1 MGHIGKLVCETKV
14 SAGAGF
20 CDFVASF
27 YKTKPIPVVSTN
39 KLQLPEKELRARI
52 SELELEIKKL
62 KDKKYGLVWEDKPE
76 DVVLQCN
83 DNVPILREVKT
94 RKLVLDKSL
103 PANILIEGDNYHS
116 LSVLNYTHNSAIDLI
131 YIDPPY
137 NTGAQDWKYNNDY
150 VDNNDPWRH
159 SKWVSWMSKRLH
171 LSKRLLKRDGVLIVA
186 IDDYEVNSLGLL
198 LEELFP
204 NHDRSLIIVEH
215 HPQGAGSNTISR
227 THEYAYICVPEGVG
241 ITGRTITDMDDN
253 WSLKRSG
260 QGENNWR
267 QFRPKQFFAVLI
279 DEKSRKVVGVGP
291 ELKRDEKYPLGKSKE
306 GYLMIYPLDKD
317 GGERAWRYNRQ
328 TMQSLISKDQ
338 IEYSKNGALS
348 VRKVGEKQAPIFS
361 VWKDTRYNAGVGGS
375 NLLNEILGGSNKFP
389 YPKSLFTVM
398 DMVNMIVKFK
408 HEAVIL
414 DFFAGSGTTGH
425 AVLELNKQ
433 DGGNRRFILS
443 TNNENKICEEV
454 TYERIK
460 RVMKGYKNKK
470 GEDVEGLGGNLSYYK
485 TDLVN
490 IDKLQRISDE
500 AKIKVSHQAGE
511 MIALRED
518 TLAEI
523 ERTDWWQ
530 IFEGNHKLT
539 AIYFKEDK
547 AKLPEL
553 IKLLEKKN
561 VPAVLYVFGWG
572 KNEYKNEYSTDNIRV
587 EDIPEPIIEVYQE
600 INRL

>member
-1 MGHIGKLVCETKV
+1 MPMSEEKTQSHQLIAQIKDLEKQIKV
-14 SAGAGF
+14 
-20 CDFVASF
+20 
-27 YKTKPIPVVSTN
+27 
-39 KLQLPEKELRARI
+39 
-52 SELELEIKKL
+52 L
-62 KDKKYGLVWEDKPE
+62 KDRKKYGLVWEDKPE
-76 DVVLQCN
+76 DVVLQCA
-83 DNVPILREVKT
+83 DNVPILQEVKT
-94 RKLVLDKSL
+94 RKLVSDNSL
-103 PANILIEGDNYHS
+103 PTNILIEGDNYHS
-116 LSVLNYTHNSAIDLI
+116 LSVLNYTHNSDIDLI

-137 NTGAQDWKYNNDY
+137 NTGAKDWKYNNDY
-150 VDNNDPWRH
+150 VDDNDPWRH
-159 SKWVSWMSKRLH
+159 SKWVSWMSKRLK
-171 LSKRLLKRDGVLIVA
+171 LSKRLLKKDGVLIVA

-241 ITGRTITDMDDN
+241 INGREITDMDDN

-279 DEKSRKVVGVGP
+279 DEKNRQVVGVGP
-291 ELKRDEKYPLGKSKE
+291 ELKRDDKYPLGKNKE

-328 TMQSLISKDQ
+328 TMENLISKGQ

-348 VRKVGEKQAPIFS
+348 VKKVGEKQAPIFS

-408 HEAVIL
+408 YEAVVL

-454 TYERIK
+454 TYERLK

-470 GEDVEGLGGNLSYYK
+470 GETIEGLGGNLSYYK

-490 IDKLQRISDE
+490 IDKLQKVSDE
-500 AKIKVSHQAGE
+500 AKIKVSHKAGA
-511 MIALRED
+511 MIALREE
-518 TLAEI
+518 TLTEI
-523 ERTDWWQ
+523 ERNDWWQ
-530 IFEGNHKLT
+530 IFEGNGRLT

-547 AKLPEL
+547 TKLPEL
-553 IKLLEKKN
+553 LNLLEKKKSF
-561 VPAVLYVFGWG
+561 VVLYAFSWS
-572 KNEYKNEYSTDNIRV
+572 KNEYKNEYSTTNIRV
-587 EDIPEPIIEVYQE
+587 EDIPEPIIEVYKE

>member
-1 MGHIGKLVCETKV
+1 VP
-14 SAGAGF
+14 
-20 CDFVASF
+20 SF

-39 KLQLPEKELRARI
+39 KLQLHKELLARI

-62 KDKKYGLVWEDKPE
+62 KDRKKYGLVWEEKPE
-76 DVVLQCN
+76 DVVLQCKE
-83 DNVPILREVKT
+83 NVPILREVKN
-94 RKLVLDKSL
+94 RKIVSDNSEPNNLLV
-103 PANILIEGDNYHS
+103 EGDNYHS
-116 LSVLNYTHNSAIDLI
+116 LSVLNYTHQGKVDLI

-137 NTGAQDWKYNNDY
+137 NTGATDWKYNNDY
-150 VDNNDPWRH
+150 VDDTDPWRH
-159 SKWVSWMSKRLH
+159 SKWVSWMQKRLS
-171 LSKRLLKRDGVLIVA
+171 LSKRLLKSSGSLIVA

-204 NHDRSLIIVEH
+204 NYDRSLIIVEH

-227 THEYAYICVPEGVG
+227 THEYAYVCVPEGIG
-241 ITGRTITDMDDN
+241 IQGREIVDIDDN

-267 QFRPKQFFAVLI
+267 QYRPKQFFAVLV
-279 DEKSRKVVGVGP
+279 DEKNRKVVGVGQ
-291 ELKRDEKYPLGKSKE
+291 ELKRDDKYPTGKNKD
-306 GYLMIYPLDKD
+306 GFLVIYPIDRD

-328 TMQSLISKDQ
+328 TMQNLIAKNL

-348 VRKVGEKQAPIFS
+348 VRKSGEKQSPIFS
-361 VWKDTRYNAGVGGS
+361 VWKDTRYNAGTSGS
-375 NLLNEILGGSNKFP
+375 NLLADILGTNKFP

-398 DMVNMIVKFK
+398 DMVNMIVKFNYQ
-408 HEAVIL
+408 ALVL

-433 DGGNRRFILS
+433 DGGNRKFILC

-460 RVMKGYKNKK
+460 RVSKGYKNKK
-470 GEDVEGLGGNLSYYK
+470 GENVEGLGGNLSYYK

-490 IDKLQRISDE
+490 IDKLYKISDE
-500 AKIKVSHQAGE
+500 SKIKVTYQAGE
-511 MIALRED
+511 MIAVRED
-518 TLAEI
+518 TLNEV
-523 ERTDWWQ
+523 EKNDWWQ
-530 IFEGNHKLT
+530 IFEGNGKST

-547 AKLPEL
+547 SQIQKL
-553 IKLLEKKN
+553 IQLLEKKG
-561 VPAVLYVFGWG
+561 VPVVLYVFSWG
-572 KNEYKNEYSTDNIRV
+572 KNEYRNEYGSDLIRV
-587 EDIPEPIIEVYQE
+587 EDIPEPILEVYKE